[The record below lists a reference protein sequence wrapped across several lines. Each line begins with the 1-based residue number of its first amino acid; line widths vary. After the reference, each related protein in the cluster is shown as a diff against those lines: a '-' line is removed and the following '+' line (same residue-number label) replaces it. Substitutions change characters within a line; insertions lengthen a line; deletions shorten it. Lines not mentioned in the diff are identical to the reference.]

1 MSDVSIALKLTGNMS
16 EALTSIRNSM
26 TPFRDDL
33 DDLQK
38 ELDVLNAT
46 KIDLKVD
53 VDKAKRALADA
64 KKAFY
69 ALGEEA
75 RDDTPVREAQAN
87 YEALAEKLDLV
98 SRQAKQAEKDMRSAA
113 DVDSRMD
120 NRAASR
126 GSGSSLLSGLGQA
139 GLFDMLGST
148 LSDGANALVGSAFGS
163 EAGGLFSSALSGA
176 GTGAAIGSMIAPG
189 VGTAVGAALGGI
201 VGLVG
206 GATQNFEQQD
216 EAFKAYYKDQYDQAE
231 AERARMTTSGSTLA
245 AQRETDQIA
254 FSKLLGGEA
263 VASSYLED
271 VRDMANHTPFLYGD
285 LTDMSKSLAPAFG
298 DDPKRMLELLE
309 AIGNAGAS
317 VGLGVSDMQQVGTA
331 ISRMEST
338 GKTTLEYLNLLQE
351 RGIDA
356 YGFLSEGLGKSKE
369 EMLEMV
375 SKGLIPGADAARMI
389 QEGMEGAY
397 RGAMELQ
404 SATYSGLTSTVQ
416 GLRQELDAAKG
427 EGYNDTRKSALE
439 EEIDYLDGPMGE
451 RMKEAYRQMGEW
463 EASIENEGE
472 ALQRK
477 VMEAVMTGTLPQDMS
492 EGARRQISE
501 LIDLYNQGGTDSGQA
516 LARAQTLAADL
527 YYESEGYQELLSYQK
542 SLAGGI
548 REDADVINSWR
559 DAGYALAQE
568 FTKGMAYWMSDSIHD
583 LFRADSYVN
592 APGEVRDTVEVS
604 PRIWEDNP
612 YTWEAVEGSHAAGL
626 RRVPYDGYL
635 ALLHQG
641 EEVRTAA
648 EARAGE
654 AVGGGLQITI
664 SGNEFHVREEADVDA
679 VAEAIVEKI
688 RLARLAGVEE

>member
-46 KIDLKVD
+46 KIEMKVD
-53 VDKAKRALADA
+53 VDKAKRALVDA

-69 ALGEEA
+69 ELGDA
-75 RDDTPVREAQAN
+75 AADDTPVREAQAN

-98 SRQAKQAEKDMRSAA
+98 SKQAKQAEKDMRSAA

-148 LSDGANALVGSAFGS
+148 LSDGANALVGSAFGA
-163 EAGGLFSSALSGA
+163 E
-176 GTGAAIGSMIAPG
+176 
-189 VGTAVGAALGGI
+189 
-201 VGLVG
+201 VG

-231 AERARMTTSGSTLA
+231 AERARMTASGSTLA

-271 VRDMANHTPFLYGD
+271 VRDMANHTPFLYDD
-285 LTDMSKSLAPAFG
+285 LTSMSKSLAPAFG
-298 DDPKRMLELLE
+298 DDPQRMLELLE

-389 QEGMEGAY
+389 QDAMAKAY
-397 RGAMELQ
+397 KDAMAAQ

-463 EASIENEGE
+463 EAGIENEGE

-592 APGEVRDTVEVS
+592 APGEVRDTVEAA
-604 PRIWEDNP
+604 PRTWEDNP
-612 YTWEAVEGSHAAGL
+612 YTFAAMDGSHAAGL

-654 AVGGGLQITI
+654 AGGGGLQITI
-664 SGNEFHVREEADVDA
+664 TGNEFHVREEADVDA

-688 RLARLAGVEE
+688 RLARLAGVGG